1 MMIDPLP
8 HLGDSESS
16 RHGYPRLWPATLSR
30 PGTGAYERAARLY
43 LTDHIKLAE
52 GRG

>member
-1 MMIDPLP
+1 MACHFVAAGYGADIT
-8 HLGDSESS
+8 DSHRRS
-16 RHGYPRLWPATLSR
+16 
-30 PGTGAYERAARLY
+30 AYERAARLY